1 MDSGHILVWNAR
13 GLNGRSHH
21 NALREL
27 VAAQKPMVVC
37 IQETK
42 LHVISS
48 YDLCQILG
56 NGFSYVY
63 LPTVKMRG
71 GYLGALA
78 G

>member
-1 MDSGHILVWNAR
+1 MDSGHILIWNAK
-13 GLNGRSHH
+13 GLNGRSHQ

-27 VAAQKPMVVC
+27 VAAQKPYVVC

-48 YDLCQILG
+48 NDLCQLLV

-63 LPTVKMRG
+63 LPAINTRG
-71 GYLGALA
+71 SILVA
-78 G
+78 